1 MNTQLFHHSGAVC
14 HPSLSVLTRPLSFSL
29 SASLLTSFLC
39 NTCAINPSHCCGPL
53 GHWSAGELK
62 VPLYTTVFSGV
73 TDVDMIYS
81 SAVRQ
86 LQRSEPEPRP
96 LQHRGML
103 GVRSPAHSWDTRSHD
118 ITAQQTLSMVESDL
132 LLTPGTPALMTS
144 QHNRLSLWWNQD
156 HKNYS
161 KPTTSR

>member
-14 HPSLSVLTRPLSFSL
+14 HPSLSVLTWSLSFPLCFSL
-29 SASLLTSFLC
+29 DIILVQYMCNQSFPLLWTSWSLECRGVEST
-39 NTCAINPSHCCGPL
+39 T
-53 GHWSAGELK
+53 
-62 VPLYTTVFSGV
+62 VPTVFSGV

-132 LLTPGTPALMTS
+132 LLTPRTPALMTS